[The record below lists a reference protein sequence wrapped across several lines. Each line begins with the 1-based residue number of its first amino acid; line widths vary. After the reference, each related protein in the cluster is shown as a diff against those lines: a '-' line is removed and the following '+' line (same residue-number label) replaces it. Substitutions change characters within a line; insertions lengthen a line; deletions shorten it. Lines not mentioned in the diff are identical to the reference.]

1 VKRITLACAL
11 ALIALAPSLQAQNR
25 LGGSISDFF
34 KEPDGPVPRLPDGKP
49 DFSGVWLGG
58 IGNIDRENPGARN
71 PDWVKNKLD
80 PSLPEQDPQ
89 IHCQPLLGRP
99 TPYPWRI
106 VFTPTHAFLAY
117 EMYNYRQIFIDGRKH
132 PPADE
137 LFPTWWG
144 HSIGWWEGDTFVVDT
159 VGINDKGWWDTRGP
173 THSDKAHMIERYTRT
188 NLGKMDLEITLEDPA
203 AFIRPVKIHGTA
215 RLMPDAELIEYICNE
230 NNQDIPY
237 NTGITRDGKPA
248 AK

>member
-1 VKRITLACAL
+1 VKRTAAVFGVMVFLTSMV
-11 ALIALAPSLQAQNR
+11 SLQAQRR
-25 LGGSISDFF
+25 LGGSISEFF
-34 KEPDGPVPRLPDGKP
+34 TEPDGPVPRLPDGRP
-49 DFSGVWLGG
+49 SFEGVWLGG
-58 IGNIDRENPGARN
+58 IGSIDQQYPGDKSPRRRE
-71 PDWVKNKLD
+71 WVKSRLD

-89 IHCQPLLGRP
+89 LHCLPLLGRP

-106 VFTPTHAFLAY
+106 VFTPTHAFIAY

-159 VGINDKGWWDTRGP
+159 VGVNDKTWFDGRGP
-173 THSDKAHMIERYTRT
+173 THSEKLHMVERYTRT
-188 NLGKMDLEITLEDPA
+188 NLGKMRIDIRLDDPQAFTRPFTIT
-203 AFIRPVKIHGTA
+203 GTA

-230 NNQDIPY
+230 NNQDVPY
-237 NTGITRDGKPA
+237 IKGPRGQ
-248 AK
+248 

>member
-1 VKRITLACAL
+1 MKPALTLTAV
-11 ALIALAPSLQAQNR
+11 LIFAAGAVSLQAQQR

-49 DFSGVWLGG
+49 SFEGVWLGG

-71 PDWVKNKLD
+71 PEWVKTHLD
-80 PSLPEQDPQ
+80 PAGAEQDPQ
-89 IHCQPLLGRP
+89 LHCQPLLGRP
-99 TPYPWRI
+99 TPYPWRM
-106 VFTPTHAFLAY
+106 VFTPTHAFIAY

-159 VGINDKGWWDTRGP
+159 VGINDKGWWDGRGP

-188 NLGKMDLEITLEDPA
+188 NLGKMELVITLEDPI
-203 AFIRPVKIHGTA
+203 AFTRPVTIHGTA
-215 RLMPDAELIEYICNE
+215 RLMPDAELVEYICNE
-230 NNQDIPY
+230 NNQDIPWIR
-237 NTGITRDGKPA
+237 GARPQ
-248 AK
+248 